1 MCKIKPTPPHFFE
14 GFTLL
19 LCDGEGCNKVWPVTE
34 ALQHSCQV
42 EARGEPTDT
51 ALSRLATSVASILR
65 SATSHPASGSAPC
78 ASRGESEV
86 IMPAVCTV
94 PPRSPE
100 LLCDSLVRCWP
111 RSSAPQPYAPCRPPP
126 PLFYR
131 TNLLIAHA
139 CPCCRSHNAVARRH
153 EVPMPTTKSLRI
165 SSTYSVEVAEAAA
178 ARQAAAEAAA
188 AACRAAAASAA
199 PAVPRADSTMQEEE
213 EESMQC
219 ASDESMQY
227 ASDESMLEE
236 DDDHKGPAQEED
248 VVQVDLYAAW
258 SSWQAFGGGGPAE
271 SKGKEAAE
279 EQSLREEE
287 MEEEE
292 AHHHEPTVNGMC
304 VSVRACVWC
313 MHNYKKC
320 TPPYTPTHHA
330 HTHTHTRTHPSA
342 QASLSPSFSP
352 TASPARIWCSTPSWR
367 TRCRFP
373 RAFPLQT
380 RSSSTCVG
388 AALAC
393 LFPDLA

>member
-86 IMPAVCTV
+86 IMQAVCTV

-153 EVPMPTTKSLRI
+153 EVPMPS
-165 SSTYSVEVAEAAA
+165 
-178 ARQAAAEAAA
+178 
-188 AACRAAAASAA
+188 
-199 PAVPRADSTMQEEE
+199 
-213 EESMQC
+213 
-219 ASDESMQY
+219 
-227 ASDESMLEE
+227 
-236 DDDHKGPAQEED
+236 
-248 VVQVDLYAAW
+248 
-258 SSWQAFGGGGPAE
+258 
-271 SKGKEAAE
+271 
-279 EQSLREEE
+279 
-287 MEEEE
+287 
-292 AHHHEPTVNGMC
+292 
-304 VSVRACVWC
+304 
-313 MHNYKKC
+313 
-320 TPPYTPTHHA
+320 
-330 HTHTHTRTHPSA
+330 
-342 QASLSPSFSP
+342 SLSL
-352 TASPARIWCSTPSWR
+352 AREPGIRIRNVTH
-367 TRCRFP
+367 
-373 RAFPLQT
+373 A
-380 RSSSTCVG
+380 VG
-388 AALAC
+388 
-393 LFPDLA
+393 PN